1 MSAWLLRAVACGFL
15 LAAPAIGAA
24 QEQPP
29 QQPPHAGLEAL
40 AGVARPRP
48 TPARAGASELDR
60 ALAAE
65 DWPRAEQLLAEAIE
79 RSPRSAALL
88 KQIAG
93 VFLVDRRPLNAA
105 IALKKAEALAPL
117 DPESRLR
124 LVLAYVAMGQRE
136 WARPELERLVAAAP
150 ETAIYHYWL
159 GRLDYDAGQYAAAVG
174 HLQAA
179 ASRDP
184 SFPRT
189 FDNLGLCYE
198 ALNQI
203 DAAITQYREAVRLN
217 RLAPDPSPWP
227 AINLG
232 SALAR
237 GGAYEEAEALL
248 REAVRIDPAAAPAQY
263 HLGTVLEQT
272 NRPDEAIQALRAAAD
287 ADPAYADPLYAL
299 ARIYRRQ
306 GRTAD
311 ADAALAAFTTRRQA
325 QTRAAAGAASK
336 P

>member
-1 MSAWLLRAVACGFL
+1 MSAWLLRAIVCGSL
-15 LAAPAIGAA
+15 LAVPAIVAA
-24 QEQPP
+24 QEQAP
-29 QQPPHAGLEAL
+29 QQPPHAGIEAL

-48 TPARAGASELDR
+48 APAKAGASELDR
-60 ALAAE
+60 ALAAS
-65 DWPRAEQLLAEAIE
+65 DWTRAEQLLAEAIE

-93 VFLVDRRPLNAA
+93 VFLADRRPLNAA

-117 DPESRLR
+117 DPESRFR

-159 GRLDYDAGQYAAAVG
+159 GRLDYDAGQYAAAVD
-174 HLQAA
+174 HLKVAA
-179 ASRDP
+179 TRDP

-198 ALNQI
+198 ALNQV
-203 DAAITQYREAVRLN
+203 DLAMTQYREAVRLN
-217 RLAPDPSPWP
+217 RLAAEQSPWP

-237 GGAYEEAEALL
+237 SGAYEEAETLL

-272 NRPDEAIQALRAAAD
+272 NRPDDAIRALRAAAD
-287 ADPAYADPLYAL
+287 ADPAYADPLYAM

-306 GRTAD
+306 GRIAE
-311 ADAALAAFTTRRQA
+311 ADAALADFAARRQA
-325 QTRAAAGAASK
+325 QTRAAAGAASR